1 MVLFHSNLPRMSNNR
16 SRVFPRTWCDA
27 GELFFAISQKSPN
40 QRGFLTHS
48 SVFSKVCDHHLISIW
63 MKPFSFFFSFFR
75 FVSARVSTT
84 FSFSFRWTL
93 LSRTMVDCEW
103 GARGLGLHLATK
115 KKTKCVSWRRGN
127 SSYGLLLADGMARSS
142 RCLSVLIKLV
152 DVVFR
157 LMKHT
162 IKLAGRVWRSFL

>member
-63 MKPFSFFFSFFR
+63 MKPFSFFFLFFDL
-75 FVSARVSTT
+75 FLLV
-84 FSFSFRWTL
+84 FRPHS
-93 LSRTMVDCEW
+93 LSRF
-103 GARGLGLHLATK
+103 
-115 KKTKCVSWRRGN
+115 
-127 SSYGLLLADGMARSS
+127 DGRSS
-142 RCLSVLIKLV
+142 RAQWLIASEEREGWVCILRQRKRPS
-152 DVVFR
+152 VFR
-157 LMKHT
+157 EEGGTHHMVCFLRMEWPARAVAFPCW
-162 IKLAGRVWRSFL
+162 LSWWMSFSVWWNIPSS